1 MVAWSFAAS
10 EEALPQAVRQTRP
23 QTAGQKGIP
32 GGSDGRSACRR
43 EIRRGYR
50 DPLRNGKRGRP
61 RRVPPPGGG
70 LTQVVQKRR
79 RGRGDPVHGER
90 LNGVLR
96 DRLTCLTRKTHALAQ
111 EVRMGNAAVA
121 LRLCAQNWMRPHRA
135 VREPVKE
142 PQNSHHYHAKTPA
155 MAIGL
160 TDHVWSWAEFLL
172 FRPYQYQRE

>member
-1 MVAWSFAAS
+1 MERLSAGDSPGLSGPTAEREARAS
-10 EEALPQAVRQTRP
+10 A
-23 QTAGQKGIP
+23 P
-32 GGSDGRSACRR
+32 GAS
-43 EIRRGYR
+43 
-50 DPLRNGKRGRP
+50 P
-61 RRVPPPGGG
+61 RGG

-96 DRLTCLTRKTHALAQ
+96 DRLTCLIRKTHALTQ

-142 PQNSHHYHAKTPA
+142 PQNSHHYHTKTPA
-155 MAIGL
+155 TANGL
-160 TDHVWSWAEFLL
+160 TDHIWSWAEFLL